1 MTTQRTQHVHQ
12 RIWRRFAVVLMILI
26 TALYVWNPM
35 IINDIELNTLDVRQK
50 AFGPQATSGKV
61 AIVAIDEASVHDV
74 GRWPWPRS
82 VLAKMIKHL
91 HEAGAKVIVLDVFF
105 PEPENAKVLS
115 ELDAWAS
122 QDDAIRAQ
130 WEQIRTLLD
139 NDTQLVRAIDDHGK
153 VVLSLVF
160 LPAQEASHISAQAN
174 AKAIAQAEKFA
185 IREIRSPSET
195 LPSFYMPSAPAIL
208 VNLPRF
214 DEVAAAVGHITLRP
228 DSDGVVRRAQLV
240 LRYQDQF
247 YPSADL
253 YAAALFN
260 DHSKINLG
268 VAEFGITDIG
278 FGEQQF
284 PTDEQGQI
292 VLRYRGPEGSFATF
306 SASQILNKQI
316 PEGALKDKVV
326 LIGATAQGIGD
337 LRNTPWKE
345 SFPGVEIRAN
355 AVDNL
360 IKGDFITRPDWM
372 AMVDIGIILA
382 LGLLLFIVL
391 PRLNMATTGLVVVVL
406 VAVHLIIAFT
416 SFQREQIVLN
426 ITYPIVLTVA
436 MFIVHTVVRYFTVER
451 EKGQI
456 KHAFRHYVNP
466 KVVETVI
473 EDVSALKLG
482 GDKREMTVLFS
493 DIRDFTTTSEQVP
506 PEQLVALLNNYLT
519 AMTDKVFDHDGTLDK
534 FIGDAVMAFWGAPV
548 ARKDHALQ
556 ACKAAVTMFEAL
568 VDIQKDWAA
577 AGAGKLD
584 IGLGINTGMMT
595 VGNMGSS
602 RMFNFTVIG
611 DAVNLA
617 SRIEGLNKLYGTHL
631 LISEGTYQHVKA
643 HFPYTREIDVTRV
656 KGKQQESKIYEIML
670 PQHYNSFDWL
680 GEYQQVYQAMRKEMW
695 LDAMAGFSKIYDRT
709 GDPVSRYYKELL
721 AKRVKQLS

>member
-1 MTTQRTQHVHQ
+1 MSAQRTQHVHQ
-12 RIWRRFAVVLMILI
+12 RVWRRLAAVLIVLIIGLYWWSPLLI
-26 TALYVWNPM
+26 H
-35 IINDIELNTLDVRQK
+35 DIELNTLDLRQK
-50 AFGPQATSGKV
+50 AFGAQPTSDKV
-61 AIVAIDEASVHDV
+61 AIVAIDEASVSEV

-82 VLAKMIKHL
+82 VLAELIHGLK
-91 HEAGAKVIVLDVFF
+91 EAGAKVVVLDVFF
-105 PEPENAKVLS
+105 SEAENAKVLAQ
-115 ELDAWAS
+115 LDGWAAK
-122 QDDAIRAQ
+122 DEILNTQ
-130 WEQIRTLLD
+130 WQSVRSLLD
-139 NDTQLVRAIDDHGK
+139 NDTKLVNAIADHGN

-160 LPAQEASHISAQAN
+160 LPAQESTHISAEAN
-174 AKAIAQAEKFA
+174 AKALKQVIPFA
-185 IREIRSPSET
+185 VSEIRSTTDTVPQ
-195 LPSFYMPSAPAIL
+195 FYMTDLPALL

-214 DEVAAAVGHITLRP
+214 DENAAAVGHITSQP

-240 LRYQDQF
+240 LRYQDYF
-247 YPSADL
+247 FPSADL
-253 YAAALFN
+253 YAVALFN
-260 DHSKINLG
+260 GHKKIHMG
-268 VAEFGITDIG
+268 VAEFGITDLG
-278 FGEQQF
+278 FGTTTI

-292 VLRYRGPEGSFATF
+292 MLRYRGPEGSIATY
-306 SASQILNKQI
+306 SVKDVLHKTLPA
-316 PEGALKDKVV
+316 GAVKDKIV
-326 LIGATAQGIGD
+326 LVGATAQGIGD

-372 AMVDIGIILA
+372 SLADLGI
-382 LGLLLFIVL
+382 LLSMGIVLFFLL
-391 PRLNMATTGLVVVVL
+391 PRLNMVSTAL
-406 VAVHLIIAFT
+406 AVSVIIAAHLIITFTAFHN
-416 SFQREQIVLN
+416 EQVVLS
-426 ITYPIVLTVA
+426 ITYPILLVIL

-466 KVVETVI
+466 KVVESVI

-493 DIRDFTTTSEQVP
+493 DIRDFTTTSERVP
-506 PEQLVALLNNYLT
+506 PEQLVALLNQYLS
-519 AMTDKVFDHDGTLDK
+519 AMTDKVFDYDGTLDK

-568 VDIQKDWAA
+568 VDIQKEWEA

-595 VGNMGSS
+595 VGNMGSN
-602 RMFNFTVIG
+602 RLFNFTVIG

-631 LISEGTYQHVKA
+631 LISEGTYAQVKA
-643 HFPYTREIDVTRV
+643 HFPYIREIDVTRV
-656 KGKQQESKIYEIML
+656 KGKQQESRIFEIML
-670 PQHYNSFDWL
+670 PQHYNGFDWL
-680 GEYQQVYQAMRKEMW
+680 GDYHQVYQALRKEMW
-695 LDAMAGFSKIYDRT
+695 FDAMQGFSKLYDRT
-709 GDPVSRYYKELL
+709 GDPVSRYYKEMLS
-721 AKRVKQLS
+721 KRVMQRS